1 MNITAEVTRILP
13 AKDGSK
19 ASQIYYEYVDFYK
32 LSGVNYLWFSA
43 VGRFARLQAALGK
56 APDEVWSDDDR
67 RKFFSFYARF
77 SALYGDKSA
86 QDLAGRMTTGDAIL
100 LFLDIY
106 GYDQVKSYTQT
117 ELKNGFLQLHQAFS
131 VKKGSNPL
139 KELNPLKGL
148 LGR

>member
-1 MNITAEVTRILP
+1 MTDYDTSIFEIVSEEAE
-13 AKDGSK
+13 S
-19 ASQIYYEYVDFYK
+19 YF
-32 LSGVNYLWFSA
+32 N
-43 VGRFARLQAALGK
+43 
-56 APDEVWSDDDR
+56 
-67 RKFFSFYARF
+67 
-77 SALYGDKSA
+77 GDKSA

-106 GYDQVKSYTQT
+106 GYDQVKNYTQT